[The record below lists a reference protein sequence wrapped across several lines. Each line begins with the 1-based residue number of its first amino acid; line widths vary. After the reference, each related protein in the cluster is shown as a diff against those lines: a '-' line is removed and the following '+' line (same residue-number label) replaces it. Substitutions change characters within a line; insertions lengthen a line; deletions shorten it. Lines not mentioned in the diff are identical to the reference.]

1 MEAFSGM
8 ARDRLPCQDNPGE
21 KAAEKEKTAIAF
33 EGQGEAWGAWQVCE
47 RHKIRENVL
56 SDLKKREKM
65 GYTIDKEQRGCYQW
79 AVYMSLES
87 V

>member
-1 MEAFSGM
+1 M
-8 ARDRLPCQDNPGE
+8 
-21 KAAEKEKTAIAF
+21 
-33 EGQGEAWGAWQVCE
+33 EGQGEARGAWQVCE

-79 AVYMSLES
+79 AVFMSLES